1 VEIITFQKNNNGE
14 NMPNRDGTGPRWSNG
29 NWNCMGRRGGRMPR
43 CLVGRNLTKE
53 EEKEILSVRL
63 EFLKT
68 EIDNINKKLN
78 ELSA

>member
-1 VEIITFQKNNNGE
+1 
-14 NMPNRDGTGPRWSNG
+14 
-29 NWNCMGRRGGRMPR
+29 MPR